1 MSSASLTLAK
11 AGGVLTWS
19 PPRRDGSL
27 LAAVLVPGEGRF
39 LGSEFDSTPRLR
51 HFPEETRHATK
62 SVRMSEMWY
71 VVRVGLVVDG
81 GWRGGRTY
89 GDSRGA
95 TRSPWAAPRSRV
107 WPAVKKRSW
116 GWRQAST
123 SAQVTGVETVGNWR
137 ARSE

>member
-11 AGGVLTWS
+11 AGVVLTWVTSS
-19 PPRRDGSL
+19 PGLVAAGGGSRPR
-27 LAAVLVPGEGRF
+27 EGRF

-81 GWRGGRTY
+81 VGGVGVPTETAGGR
-89 GDSRGA
+89 RG
-95 TRSPWAAPRSRV
+95 RRGRL
-107 WPAVKKRSW
+107 
-116 GWRQAST
+116 
-123 SAQVTGVETVGNWR
+123 
-137 ARSE
+137 